1 MSLDIRIVMALP
13 DFVLDVDVRLGR
25 RITAISGVSGAGKTT
40 LLNVVAGLARPQA
53 GRIALGD
60 VVFFDKSAGV
70 FLPAHKRRIGYVFQ
84 EGRLFPHLDVRKNLV
99 YGQPAGQR
107 AMRDFDDVVSLLG
120 LGSLLAR
127 APDRLSGG
135 ERQRVAI
142 GRALLS
148 QPALL
153 LMDEPLAAVDA
164 ARRTDIL
171 PYLEKLREATGLP
184 ILYVSHQ
191 EAEIERLADEIVV
204 LDRGLVVEA
213 KR

>member
-1 MSLDIRIVMALP
+1 MSLDIKVVMALP

-25 RITAISGVSGAGKTT
+25 RITAISGASGAGKTT

-60 VVFFDKSAGV
+60 VVFIDSAAGV

-99 YGQPAGQR
+99 YGQPAGHR
-107 AMRDFDDVVSLLG
+107 ATRDFDDVVALLG
-120 LGSLLAR
+120 LGGLLAR
-127 APDRLSGG
+127 GPDRLSGG

-164 ARRTDIL
+164 ARRTEIL

-191 EAEIERLADEIVV
+191 QAEVERLADEIVV
-204 LDRGLVVEA
+204 LERGRVA
-213 KR
+213 RRGG